1 MRTVIMGAER
11 RPARPGREPERHTR
25 PIRSP
30 DHDRT
35 SPGAAIP
42 RARPGWHAP
51 CTGCAASSSAEIT
64 AGGRRTAGVVG
75 ASVERGRGFG
85 KTIVVINDSPDLLEL
100 AELLLGD
107 EDFDVKVALVGAGAL
122 DLIRTTMPDLVILD
136 VRLPDVSGWDI
147 LQALKLDPKT
157 SAIPVLVCSAAVQEL
172 RSLDAQLARMGVEVL
187 IKPFAI
193 DTLLD
198 KVRRLSG
205 SDG

>member
-1 MRTVIMGAER
+1 M
-11 RPARPGREPERHTR
+11 
-25 PIRSP
+25 
-30 DHDRT
+30 
-35 SPGAAIP
+35 
-42 RARPGWHAP
+42 
-51 CTGCAASSSAEIT
+51 
-64 AGGRRTAGVVG
+64 
-75 ASVERGRGFG
+75 ERGRGFG